1 MFNYFPKPA
10 LGLCAVIASKSHLG
24 DNYAQLGVHSCLET
38 KVEQKFKPVFDEAKN

>member
-1 MFNYFPKPA
+1 MFSYFLKPA

-24 DNYAQLGVHSCLET
+24 DKYANLCVHFCLET